1 MIKFILK
8 DNHFLYLINNKKEE
22 KIYNMLT
29 IKNIDKIINMKC
41 YGRPI
46 YHVREHINSVG
57 QGEYIFEFD
66 LHGSGFGGWNAPQ
79 EVHLVRNEYN
89 GTYGLFTMGL
99 QVATALDC
107 RFAFLALFVDLF
119 A

>member
-1 MIKFILK
+1 
-8 DNHFLYLINNKKEE
+8 
-22 KIYNMLT
+22 MLE
-29 IKNIDKIINMKC
+29 IKNIDKIINMTC

-99 QVATALDC
+99 QVATERRVVLSEIKCLTTLLVEISLVLKKAKDWWEHPKS
-107 RFAFLALFVDLF
+107 R
-119 A
+119 